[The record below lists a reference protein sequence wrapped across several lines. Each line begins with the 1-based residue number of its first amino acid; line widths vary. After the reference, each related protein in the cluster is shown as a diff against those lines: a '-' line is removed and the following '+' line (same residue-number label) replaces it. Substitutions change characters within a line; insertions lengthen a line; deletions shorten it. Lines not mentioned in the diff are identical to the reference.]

1 MPTIRYLL
9 ISAIGL
15 VLLLGAGFF
24 VNRLQAFPT
33 LISEEAVQDGAK
45 VTVRFQ
51 ITPRDNPTTT
61 YSDTEQFIQGQH
73 SIPPGL
79 EQRMAGM
86 HPGEITTFPLSAE
99 EGFGPHDETKLQIIP
114 TGDLPLEAREGDTLT
129 DDAGRRAR
137 IIWILPEKALI
148 DLNHPLAGQPLI
160 VTLEIV
166 MIENPDEEVNTN
178 TVPGHDNHPKLIVA
192 PAGFP
197 RGTGKGEWSDGVH
210 GKILCGV
217 QTEVLAERSVT

>member
-9 ISAIGL
+9 ITTIGL

-24 VNRLQAFPT
+24 VSRLQAFPI
-33 LISEEAVQDGAK
+33 LINKEAVQDGAK
-45 VTVRFQ
+45 VTMRFQ

-79 EQRMAGM
+79 EQRVAGM
-86 HPGEITTFPLSAE
+86 HPGDVTTFSLSAE

-114 TGDLPLEAREGDTLT
+114 TGDLPQEAREGDTVT
-129 DDAGRRAR
+129 DDAGRSAR
-137 IIWILPEKALI
+137 IIWILPEKTLI

-160 VTLEIV
+160 VTLQIV
-166 MIENPDEEVNTN
+166 MVEDPDEE
-178 TVPGHDNHPKLIVA
+178 A
-192 PAGFP
+192 
-197 RGTGKGEWSDGVH
+197 
-210 GKILCGV
+210 IL
-217 QTEVLAERSVT
+217 L